1 MIIDARCRP
10 PTREFQAVFKG
21 AALSHIISRSGRFP
35 DPPSYLQDS
44 PELFFKEMEEA
55 SITTA
60 VAVGR
65 VLPGSA
71 GAVSNDH
78 IGELCKTYAGRV
90 VGIGG
95 IDTTGKVHNPVEE
108 IERCIKKLGLKGVI
122 IEPGAA
128 PVPVPF
134 DDSSLDP
141 IYDLCSQ
148 LGVPVF
154 LLTGPWAGGTVA
166 YTHPGSIERVA
177 QKFRKLSIVCAH
189 GCWPYVAESL
199 ALAVRYRNVYLSP
212 DIYVFHGGGEGYIEE
227 LHHRSLHEQ
236 LLFATAYPL
245 APMKPYVDA
254 FLRLPIPDSV
264 REKVLYANAK
274 RLLGLK

>member
-21 AALSHIISRSGRFP
+21 AALSHIISRSGKFP

-44 PELFFKEMEEA
+44 TELFFREMQES
-55 SITTA
+55 SIVTA

-78 IGELCKTYAGRV
+78 IGELCRAHPGRV

-95 IDTTGKVHNPVEE
+95 IDTTGQVHNPVAE
-108 IERCIKKLGLKGVI
+108 IDRCVKTLGLKGVI

-134 DDSSLDP
+134 DDRSLDP
-141 IYDLCSQ
+141 IYDLCTQ
-148 LGVPVF
+148 LKVPVF
-154 LLTGPWAGGTVA
+154 LLTGPWAGGTFD
-166 YTHPGSIERVA
+166 YTHPASIERLA

-189 GCWPYVAESL
+189 GCWPYVTESL

-212 DIYVFHGGGEGYIEE
+212 DIYVFRGGGMGYIEE
-227 LHHRSLHEQ
+227 LQHRSLQ
-236 LLFATAYPL
+236 DQFLFATAYPL
-245 APMKPYVDA
+245 APMKEYVEA
-254 FLRLPIPDSV
+254 FLQLPIPDAV
-264 REKVLYANAK
+264 RDKVMFGNAQ